1 MKPSPTYLGS
11 REIQGIPISSMAIY
25 KKTDLCKW
33 GLPIAF
39 SILLPWT
46 EALKTVG
53 HLKIS
58 LRKGN
63 WSYLFLVPPV
73 LSGWSLLWF
82 SNLHT
87 LTIQSGEASSWT
99 RTSCPWVPAWLSP
112 SGESSFLSISVPSL
126 IQVGPSGSN
135 ITQAFIPEPG
145 SPQVTACFLK
155 PSIGSCYIGIFCLL
169 DTYNYTNY
177 ANHWCLERI

>member
-1 MKPSPTYLGS
+1 MGAANCFFHFATMNG
-11 REIQGIPISSMAIY
+11 
-25 KKTDLCKW
+25 
-33 GLPIAF
+33 
-39 SILLPWT
+39 
-46 EALKTVG
+46 EALQTGG

-58 LRKGN
+58 LRKDN
-63 WSYLFLVPPV
+63 WSYFFLVPPHPKWMELTVV
-73 LSGWSLLWF
+73 LWPAHSHQTVRWALLP
-82 SNLHT
+82 H
-87 LTIQSGEASSWT
+87 
-99 RTSCPWVPAWLSP
+99 TSCRWVPAWLSP
-112 SGESSFLSISVPSL
+112 SGESSLLSISVPSL

-135 ITQAFIPEPG
+135 ITPAFIPEPG